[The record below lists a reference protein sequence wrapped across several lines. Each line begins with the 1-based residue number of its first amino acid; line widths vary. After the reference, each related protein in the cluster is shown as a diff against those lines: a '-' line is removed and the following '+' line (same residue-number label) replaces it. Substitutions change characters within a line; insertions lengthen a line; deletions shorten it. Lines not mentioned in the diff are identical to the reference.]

1 MKNWEPINA
10 QLLFPINL
18 TRDKQV
24 SQSPVFWLEHVFQ
37 WIMVIVSLA
46 TLVVYLLLAV
56 QWWILLAIINPTCF
70 LPFAT
75 GIGGAFASASSKYK
89 TLLKSRKDGQS
100 YFDSILV
107 SAVIHL
113 IYIYIYIYILHRMMF
128 QF

>member
-1 MKNWEPINA
+1 MRNWEPINA
-10 QLLFPINL
+10 QLLFPINM
-18 TRDKQV
+18 TRDKQE
-24 SQSPVFWLEHVFQ
+24 SPVFWLEHVFQ

-46 TLVVYLLLAV
+46 TLVVYLLLTV

-89 TLLKSRKDGQS
+89 TLLKSRIDGQS
-100 YFDSILV
+100 YFNTNLV
-107 SAVIHL
+107 AAVIHL
-113 IYIYIYIYILHRMMF
+113 IYIYIYILYRMLF

>member
-1 MKNWEPINA
+1 MRNWEPINA

-18 TRDKQV
+18 TRDKQE
-24 SQSPVFWLEHVFQ
+24 SPVFLLEHVFQ
-37 WIMVIVSLA
+37 WIMIIVSLA
-46 TLVVYLLLAV
+46 TLVVYLLLTV

-107 SAVIHL
+107 AAVIHL
-113 IYIYIYIYILHRMMF
+113 IYIYIYILYRMMF